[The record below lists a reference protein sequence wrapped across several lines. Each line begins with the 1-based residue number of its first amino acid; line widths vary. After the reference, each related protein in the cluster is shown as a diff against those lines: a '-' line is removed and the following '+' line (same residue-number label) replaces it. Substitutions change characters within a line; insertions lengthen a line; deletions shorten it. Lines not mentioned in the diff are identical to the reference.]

1 MEPGM
6 LIFPFL
12 PGHFTSVSGDSFTEQ
27 AELVVVHVYQKKSA
41 TLPETENE
49 GQVKYRISVSNVEN
63 MDQPCGYLS
72 LVVTFHFP
80 SYLTCPSAIARIRSK
95 FRSYMLAGLYLL

>member
-1 MEPGM
+1 M
-6 LIFPFL
+6 
-12 PGHFTSVSGDSFTEQ
+12 SGDSFTEQ

-63 MDQPCGYLS
+63 MDQPISVANMPPVPCGYFQCD
-72 LVVTFHFP
+72 VTAT
-80 SYLTCPSAIARIRSK
+80 LRIARAIS
-95 FRSYMLAGLYLL
+95 S

>member
-1 MEPGM
+1 VSQDGNQYRAM

-63 MDQPCGYLS
+63 MDQPISVANMRPVPCGYLS
-72 LVVTFHFP
+72 LVVTFHF
-80 SYLTCPSAIARIRSK
+80 SLSSDLSLRNR
-95 FRSYMLAGLYLL
+95 